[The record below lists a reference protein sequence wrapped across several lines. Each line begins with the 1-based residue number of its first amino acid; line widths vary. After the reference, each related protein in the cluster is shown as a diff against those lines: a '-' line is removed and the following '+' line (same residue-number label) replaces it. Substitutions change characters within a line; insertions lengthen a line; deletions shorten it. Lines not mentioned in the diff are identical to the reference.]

1 MNKIWTH
8 GSKWHKLPKR
18 VSPLLNVIQALVSI
32 AAVILFLLLFQY
44 RKAEP
49 GTVKPRGRYTAYID
63 EKTSLLAK
71 LSKELDPSEFLHDH
85 PGHQAVPQHIYESP
99 EVKIELPR
107 PGRSYALSGVSG
119 FKKFQLAGTRQA
131 ADPVVMPPEY
141 TCSSAVEENVC
152 IMYDSSG
159 RELARWKSSA
169 NGNLKHTL
177 LKIDGKGILLHCRFL
192 SPSGDGEL
200 DKEIL
205 RKATELHLASGLYS
219 VLHPAKG
226 E

>member
-8 GSKWHKLPKR
+8 GSKWRKLPKR

-44 RKAEP
+44 RKPEP

-63 EKTSLLAK
+63 EKTNLLAK
-71 LSKELDPSEFLHDH
+71 LSKELDPSEFLYDH
-85 PGHQAVPQHIYESP
+85 PGHQAVPQHVYENP
-99 EVKIELPR
+99 EVKIDLPR
-107 PGRSYALSGVSG
+107 PDRSYALSGVSG
-119 FKKFQLAGTRQA
+119 FKKFQLAGTRQV
-131 ADPVVMPPEY
+131 ADPVVMPSEY
-141 TCSSAVEENVC
+141 TCSTGRETDVC
-152 IMYDSSG
+152 IMYDTFG
-159 RELARWKSSA
+159 RELARWKSKN
-169 NGNLKHTL
+169 NGNLKNTL

-192 SPSGDGEL
+192 NPSGDGEL

-205 RKATELHLASGLYS
+205 RKAAELHLPSGLYS
-219 VLHPAKG
+219 VIHPAKG